1 MVKRTAAKATRSLLY
16 RHHLQQP
23 FPDQTGISHRELTE
37 PAWRSAAATVPG
49 PPSVNGML
57 KCRLLRARGEYAW
70 WRPRAHLLACG
81 SGQLGQAVQGGQA
94 QWEGGAE
101 EHRDLRPRHRAHAPR
116 YCPCPRRRTSGG
128 SESSLNLS
136 FGSPQYPLVVT
147 STRPLV
153 RAAKALVNLLIGP
166 DARQPPRARPPGREK
181 PPGRSSSRRLE
192 RRGQR

>member
-1 MVKRTAAKATRSLLY
+1 MTAACEATGSGQGGGRRRRWWWTRREREAECVPWAS
-16 RHHLQQP
+16 HLQ
-23 FPDQTGISHRELTE
+23 
-37 PAWRSAAATVPG
+37 
-49 PPSVNGML
+49 ML
-57 KCRLLRARGEYAW
+57 QRRLLRARGEYAW
-70 WRPRAHLLACG
+70 RRPRARLLACG

-136 FGSPQYPLVVT
+136 FGSPRYPLVVT
-147 STRPLV
+147 STRPARV
-153 RAAKALVNLLIGP
+153 GEALVNLLIGP

-181 PPGRSSSRRLE
+181 PPWRSS
-192 RRGQR
+192 